1 MASRSRHLAVAVA
14 VWNEGSRSWVSKTAN
29 KWSCCMDGTC
39 ERFHSCVSLTA
50 PGVRRRS
57 VLCSAVSN
65 FFFFPQSLAFLFP
78 PNRAPRPAVEV
89 KGGITPLFLRPERI
103 VCETYLGFSGVA
115 RRRIAGRRTGAAH
128 RKPFRVQRQRGGG
141 LPGTGSPPSKHLWLC
156 PAPGTAMRPLAA
168 GRGMREQH
176 EDRAVCFFDS

>member
-1 MASRSRHLAVAVA
+1 M
-14 VWNEGSRSWVSKTAN
+14 
-29 KWSCCMDGTC
+29 CCAQL
-39 ERFHSCVSLTA
+39 F
-50 PGVRRRS
+50 PI
-57 VLCSAVSN
+57 
-65 FFFFPQSLAFLFP
+65 FFFPSVVGILIP

-115 RRRIAGRRTGAAH
+115 RRRIAGRRTGAAR